1 MIENEYYNF
10 GFSTF
15 GPFLYGFSNW
25 LIEKA
30 VKNSSYQKTFLFARD
45 GYMMKKAI
53 DEQLGK
59 NQFNYEYVYFSRK
72 SIRQALLYNTSGFS
86 DSLKYI
92 SKERYITYGKLL
104 EYYGFDYS
112 NSLNIC
118 KKENIDINEQIL
130 LKNILTNARALHLYK
145 KYKTLIETNSK
156 KQANLLLQY
165 LNQINFTGSIA
176 IVDIGWHGSMQYY
189 LEQFAKEHKLSVK
202 MTGYYLGT
210 ETEPEVIGPT
220 YGYIYSN
227 NNLNLKK
234 DLLCCFGLLER
245 LFQSE
250 VGSTFG
256 YKLTNKKVE
265 PVFDKYEYE
274 NDKKLVSHIQ
284 DMQKGAIAC
293 IKANAQNMR
302 KQSKQKLIFPL
313 IKVGKNPNLKQTQLF
328 KDYYLMDGSKEYFV
342 SQKSLFKYSPRE
354 LMHALSNSP
363 WKTGFMKSAFKIP
376 FPYYKIYDVLKK

>member
-53 DEQLGK
+53 DEQLGE
-59 NQFNYEYVYFSRK
+59 NQYNYEYVYFSRK

-112 NSLNIC
+112 SSLNIC
-118 KKENIDINEQIL
+118 KKENIDINEQIS
-130 LKNILTNARALHLYK
+130 LKNILTNVRALHLYK
-145 KYKTLIETNSK
+145 KYKATIEINSK
-156 KQANLLLQY
+156 KQADLLLQY
-165 LNQINFTGSIA
+165 LNQINFIGSVA

-210 ETEPEVIGPT
+210 ETKPEVVGPT
-220 YGYIYSN
+220 FGYIYSN
-227 NNLNLKK
+227 KNLNLKK

-256 YKLTNKKVE
+256 YKLINKKVK
-265 PVFDKYEYE
+265 PVFGEYEYE
-274 NDKKLVSHIQ
+274 NDKKLISHIQ

-293 IKANAQNMR
+293 IKANAQNMKR
-302 KQSKQKLIFPL
+302 QSKKKLIFPL
-313 IKVGKNPNLKQTQLF
+313 IKVGKTPNLKQTQLF

-342 SQKSLFKYSPRE
+342 SQKKLFKYSPKE
-354 LMHALSNSP
+354 FVHALSNSP